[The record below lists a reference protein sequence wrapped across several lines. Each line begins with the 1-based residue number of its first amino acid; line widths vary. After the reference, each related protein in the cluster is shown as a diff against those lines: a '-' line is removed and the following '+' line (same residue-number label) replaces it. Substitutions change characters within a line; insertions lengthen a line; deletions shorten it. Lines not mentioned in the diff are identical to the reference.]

1 MRASDFIYEARRLF
15 ELKKMGR
22 AFNHLEDLVF
32 FYGTKGVQ
40 EALEHLRELATQQG
54 AESIRMKWDGAP
66 QVYWGRERKG
76 GPLILTGHNGWL
88 RGAKT
93 DSPEALEDFIANKSG
108 KPGTDEEKA
117 KRNAFAKQF
126 ASWYPAL
133 DKATPQDC
141 VGFVYADGL
150 FFERPKLDDNG
161 VYNFCPNPKS
171 ETCYHVR
178 AESELGKKISQADIM
193 VVGHA
198 FFPEFGLPDAAQEPI
213 SDFSMFNSNP
223 EVIVLGPV
231 YNTKGVSVDTAVLD
245 KAEQYAKQ
253 HGGRIDAFLEGMAGL
268 SDLKEILYRY
278 VNQTAKAKQ
287 LDQLGSSHFYN
298 WLKGSKVS
306 ANKQAKIA
314 ELDQANGNVIDEI
327 FTLVKDIQAAKNSI
341 IDQLEGERGEIWDTN
356 GEGHVRYADAGKE
369 LGNVKF
375 VTRHRW
381 TPGG

>member
-1 MRASDFIYEARRLF
+1 
-15 ELKKMGR
+15 
-22 AFNHLEDLVF
+22 
-32 FYGTKGVQ
+32 
-40 EALEHLRELATQQG
+40 
-54 AESIRMKWDGAP
+54 
-66 QVYWGRERKG
+66 
-76 GPLILTGHNGWL
+76 
-88 RGAKT
+88 
-93 DSPEALEDFIANKSG
+93 
-108 KPGTDEEKA
+108 
-117 KRNAFAKQF
+117 
-126 ASWYPAL
+126 
-133 DKATPQDC
+133 

-150 FFERPKLDDNG
+150 FFERPELDDNG

-171 ETCYHVR
+171 KTCYHVR

-231 YNTKGVSVDTAVLD
+231 YNTKGVKVDTAVLD
-245 KAEQYAKQ
+245 KAEQYAAQ
-253 HGGRIDAFLEGMAGL
+253 HGSRIDAFLEGMAGL

-287 LDQLGSSHFYN
+287 LDQLGSQHFYN
-298 WLKGSKVS
+298 WLKSSKVS

-375 VTRHRW
+375 VPRHRW

>member
-1 MRASDFIYEARRLF
+1 MRANEFISETRRLF
-15 ELKKMGR
+15 ELKKLGR

-40 EALEHLRELATQQG
+40 EALAHLRELATQQG

-66 QVYWGRERKG
+66 QVYWGREQKG
-76 GPLILTGHNGWL
+76 GPLVLTGHNGWL

-93 DSPEALEDFIANKSG
+93 TSPEELEDFIANQSG
-108 KPGTDEEKA
+108 KPGTPEEKA
-117 KRNAFAKQF
+117 KRDAFAKQF

-133 DKATPQDC
+133 DKATPSDF

-150 FFERPKLDDNG
+150 FFERPKLDENG

-171 ETCYHVR
+171 DTCYHVR
-178 AESELGKKISQADIM
+178 ADSELGKKISQADIM
-193 VVGHA
+193 LVGHA
-198 FFPEFGLPDAAQEPI
+198 SFPEFGAPDAAQQPI
-213 SDFSMFNSNP
+213 SDFTMFNSNP

-231 YNTKGVSVDTAVLD
+231 YNTKPVKVDTAKLD
-245 KAEQYAKQ
+245 KAEQYASS
-253 HGGRIDAFLEGMAGL
+253 HGGRIDSFLAGMKGL
-268 SDLKEILYRY
+268 GDLKEILYRY

-287 LDQLGSSHFYN
+287 LDQLGSQHFYN
-298 WLKGSKVS
+298 WLKTSKVS
-306 ANKQAKIA
+306 EPKQEKIA

-327 FTLVKDIQAAKNSI
+327 FTLVKDIQGAKNSI

-356 GEGHVRYADAGKE
+356 SEGHVRYADGSKE

-375 VTRHRW
+375 VPRHKW
-381 TPGG
+381 TP

>member
-1 MRASDFIYEARRLF
+1 MRASDFIYEARKLF

-40 EALEHLRELATQQG
+40 EALEHLRDLATQEG

-66 QVYWGRERKG
+66 QVYWGREVKG

-93 DSPEALEDFIANKSG
+93 DSPEALKDFIVNKSG
-108 KPGTDEEKA
+108 SPKTDEEKA
-117 KRNAFAKQF
+117 NREKFGNMF

-133 DKATPQDC
+133 DKATPKDF

-150 FFERPKLDDNG
+150 FFERPKLDENG

-193 VVGHA
+193 LVGHA
-198 FFPEFGLPDAAQEPI
+198 SFPEFGAPDAAQKPI
-213 SDFSMFNSNP
+213 SDFSMFNQNP
-223 EVIVLGPV
+223 NVIVLGPV
-231 YNTKGVSVDTAVLD
+231 YNTKPVKVDTSKLD
-245 KAEQYAKQ
+245 KAEQYAQ
-253 HGGRIDAFLEGMAGL
+253 SHGAKIDAFLEGVKGL
-268 SDLKEILYRY
+268 SDLKEIIYRY

-287 LDQLGSSHFYN
+287 LDQLGSKHFYN
-298 WLKGSKVS
+298 WLSTSNVS
-306 ANKQAKIA
+306 DNKQAKIA
-314 ELDQANGNVIDEI
+314 EIDQANGNVSAEL
-327 FTLVKDIQAAKNSI
+327 FELVKEIQDAKNSI

-356 GEGHVRYADAGKE
+356 GEGHVRYADQSKE
-369 LGNVKF
+369 LGNVKL
-375 VTRHRW
+375 VPRHRW
-381 TPGG
+381 TPN